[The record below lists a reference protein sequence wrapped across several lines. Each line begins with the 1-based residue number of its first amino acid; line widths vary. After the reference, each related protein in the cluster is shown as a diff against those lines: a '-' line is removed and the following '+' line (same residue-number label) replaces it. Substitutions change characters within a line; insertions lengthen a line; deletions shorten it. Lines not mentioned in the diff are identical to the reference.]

1 MSLPSPRPSPP
12 RGEGDSFADTV
23 RDFAKRNL
31 RSLEIDREHT
41 IPPAVLSGLAELG
54 LFGVTL
60 PTEWGGAGLSAVDA
74 TRVIIALAEADRS
87 VATTVGLHL
96 GLGTRGLVAWGTRAQ
111 QEKWLPR
118 LAAGEAIAAFATTEP
133 EAGSDLSALKSVA
146 AAGPDGALRLSGTKL
161 YVTNGGFASVLTVTA
176 STPGLGGAARG
187 TSLLLIDPKTSGVL
201 RQPEERK
208 LGLRGSSTTAFIFDD
223 VTLPPD
229 AVLGEP
235 GQGAAQLAHVLSW
248 GRMLLSAGCV
258 GTAHRALRAALDHV
272 HQRRQFMRALVQ
284 QEVVQHQ
291 LARASAI
298 AFGMSSLVEVAAS
311 AEHDW
316 DLLSRLTTSSKVFCS
331 EAAFELAD
339 LAIQLHGGSGYI
351 EDTGMA
357 VLMRDARV
365 TRIFEGANDVLLTHA
380 GLMELTQPATPPPDE
395 ALAPLWRAVAA
406 RRDAMKGASKGLSV
420 RALNRKAEQH
430 ALGQAVGGRDAA
442 TAATTLARTPLEHA
456 AAAVL
461 RDEAL
466 AHAAAHPLPAGPT
479 AVLVQ
484 SLLEGVLP

>member
-1 MSLPSPRPSPP
+1 MSDDIVEPLLRS
-12 RGEGDSFADTV
+12 V
-23 RDFAKRNL
+23 RDFAKSNI

-41 IPPAVLSGLAELG
+41 IPPAILHGLAELG

-60 PTEWGGAGLSAVDA
+60 PAEWGGAGLSALDA
-74 TRVIIALAEADRS
+74 TRVVTTLAEADRS

-96 GLGTRGLVAWGTRAQ
+96 GLGTRGLIAWGTRAQ
-111 QEKWLPR
+111 QEKWLPS
-118 LAAGEAIAAFATTEP
+118 LAAGEFIAAFATTEP

-146 AAGPDGALRLSGTKL
+146 AAGPDGLLRLSGTKL
-161 YVTNGGFASVLTVTA
+161 YVTNGAFASLLTVTA

-187 TSLLLIDPKTSGVL
+187 TSLLLIDPKTKGVL

-229 AVLGEP
+229 GVLGEP
-235 GQGAAQLAHVLSW
+235 GQGGPQLAHVLSW

-258 GTAHRALRAALDHV
+258 GTARAALKAALEHV
-272 HQRRQFMRALVQ
+272 HHRRQFHRALVQ
-284 QEVVQHQ
+284 QEVVQHS
-291 LARASAI
+291 LARGSAI
-298 AFGMSSLVEVAAS
+298 AFGMAALVRTAAA
-311 AEHDW
+311 AEQDW
-316 DLLSRLTTSSKVFCS
+316 DVLSRLTTSAKVFCS
-331 EAAFELAD
+331 ESAFELAD

-380 GLMELTQPATPPPDE
+380 GLMELTQPSTPPAE
-395 ALAPLWRAVAA
+395 ESLAPLWRAVAQ
-406 RRDAMKGASKGLSV
+406 RRDEMRGDSKSLGI
-420 RALNRKAEQH
+420 RALNRRAEQH
-430 ALGQAVGGRDAA
+430 ALGQAVVWRDAA
-442 TAATTLARTPLEHA
+442 TAATRLALTPLEHA
-456 AAAVL
+456 AAALL
-461 RDEAL
+461 RAEAL
-466 AHAAAHPLPAGPT
+466 GVAALHPLPAGPT
-479 AVLVQ
+479 AVLVA